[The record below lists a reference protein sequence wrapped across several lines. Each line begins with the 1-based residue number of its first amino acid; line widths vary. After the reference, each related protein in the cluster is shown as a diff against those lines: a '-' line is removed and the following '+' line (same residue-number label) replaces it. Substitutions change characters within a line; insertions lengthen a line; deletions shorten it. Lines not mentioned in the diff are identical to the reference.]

1 MSHCSKQI
9 SVIHNWNN
17 CVVVGEDTILM
28 ERKCEERFGV
38 KEFKN
43 IFNKYPLS
51 FKQKTKKK
59 QEKSESSL
67 NIFS

>member
-17 CVVVGEDTILM
+17 CVVAGEDTLLM
-28 ERKCEERFGV
+28 ERKWEVRFGV

-43 IFNKYPLS
+43 ILNKYPLS
-51 FKQKTKKK
+51 FKQKTKKNK
-59 QEKSESSL
+59 KSP
-67 NIFS
+67 NQV